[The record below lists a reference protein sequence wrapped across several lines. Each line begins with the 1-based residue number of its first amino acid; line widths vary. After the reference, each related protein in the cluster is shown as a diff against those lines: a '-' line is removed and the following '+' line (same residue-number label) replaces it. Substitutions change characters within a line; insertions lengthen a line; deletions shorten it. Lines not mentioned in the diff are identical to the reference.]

1 VSVVLDNCRRNAEC
15 SARALR
21 GKPAPASLPV
31 TRPDCF
37 HKEPSLDQ
45 QIIID
50 PCGRVWADERLA
62 LLEPAIIQAILAGT
76 QPRCMSLIWFQR
88 NPLPL
93 DWIEQRRVVDGFD
106 A

>member
-1 VSVVLDNCRRNAEC
+1 MLVAL
-15 SARALR
+15 ARAFYWQQLLDDGVVASGTDIAQREGLHHSTVNELLR
-21 GKPAPASLPV
+21 L
-31 TRPDCF
+31 T
-37 HKEPSLDQ
+37 
-45 QIIID
+45 
-50 PCGRVWADERLA
+50 

>member
-1 VSVVLDNCRRNAEC
+1 MARREWNVAGNGQFGRLAKSVRSQEP
-15 SARALR
+15 ARVR
-21 GKPAPASLPV
+21 GK
-31 TRPDCF
+31 
-37 HKEPSLDQ
+37 
-45 QIIID
+45 
-50 PCGRVWADERLA
+50 
-62 LLEPAIIQAILAGT
+62 